1 MTVDEFKKLVD
12 SRAQMPNFVMTMHQA
27 RLLKKNIE
35 RLQQPTE
42 HAVNTKQQ
50 VDLHGGDF

>member
-12 SRAQMPNFVMTMHQA
+12 SRASMPNFVMTMHQA

-35 RLQQPTE
+35 RLQHPQDQSTASKE
-42 HAVNTKQQ
+42 Q